1 MPNKRSPKTASR
13 KPRVIKTIVK
23 TVFTKSRK
31 PKAKSRKVSKKPIK
45 KSVKKVSKKPVK
57 KSVKKV
63 SKKKSNKRVSTK
75 KPRKP
80 ANKKINPKYERCVLA
95 VKSKQPKKCF
105 KKEKWVGGKKCVNPW
120 AVCTSK
126 VGRYL

>member
-31 PKAKSRKVSKKPIK
+31 PKAKSRKVSKKPI
-45 KSVKKVSKKPVK
+45 K